1 MSKSKSDQTAQLVAL
16 RPIIGIEFNG
26 EKNSIESFMHMTL
39 RPVLKMQHQ
48 KLITLIDKSEGF
60 KTELCASLDKE
71 KNQTYLKNHL
81 SKNAGVKQKLLGCVI
96 GLFTDEEFDFF
107 LQNQKE
113 VSKRISAM
121 IIERYLSW
129 TSKEI

>member
-1 MSKSKSDQTAQLVAL
+1 MSKSNLDPTAQLLAL
-16 RPIIGIEFNG
+16 RPIIDIEFNG
-26 EKNSIESFMHMTL
+26 EKNSLESFMHLTL

-48 KLITLIDKSEGF
+48 KLVTLIEQSEGF
-60 KTELCASLDKE
+60 KIELCASLDKE

-81 SKNAGVKQKLLGCVI
+81 SKNTGVKQKLLGCVI

-121 IIERYLSW
+121 IIERYLSS